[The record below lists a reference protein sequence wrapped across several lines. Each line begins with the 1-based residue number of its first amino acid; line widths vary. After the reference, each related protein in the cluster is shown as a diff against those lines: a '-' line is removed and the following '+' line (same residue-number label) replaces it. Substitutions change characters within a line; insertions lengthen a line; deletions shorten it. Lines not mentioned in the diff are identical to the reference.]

1 MVSALHCKVLMAA
14 FVRGIAQ
21 KVTAEVCPMT
31 WARYSDPARLKLYH
45 FKIAFAYTTIWA
57 YPVIGYV
64 IPTGSGCDA
73 FFG

>member
-1 MVSALHCKVLMAA
+1 MAA
-14 FVRGIAQ
+14 FVRGFAQ
-21 KVTAEVCPMT
+21 KMTAEVCPMA
-31 WARYSDPARLKLYH
+31 WARYSDPARLKLHH
-45 FKIAFAYTTIWA
+45 FKIAFSNATIRA